1 LQAGLLARP
10 VFFLTPSH
18 LAFNETVAGV
28 CQKPFYGLTATGIAP
43 DLHGIPFSSS
53 AGNRKKK
60 PAKVRGKGK
69 ACLEILGG
77 NFRKFFFRQLKP
89 YSSVLF
95 LKKYSFTGHIS
106 TA

>member
-1 LQAGLLARP
+1 MYFVFILRFSPESYELIFAGRSSGSSG
-10 VFFLTPSH
+10 FFLTPSH

-69 ACLEILGG
+69 YFLKYAEAFYFDI
-77 NFRKFFFRQLKP
+77 FFRC
-89 YSSVLF
+89 
-95 LKKYSFTGHIS
+95 
-106 TA
+106 